1 MLRGFCVVVLA
12 LSVVVQVG
20 DPPSAHA
27 QNVPLLDPELEQPE
41 PTPIEEPEEPRA
53 RPGHGAP
60 LHWDDRWGR
69 WGVADQVMIG
79 ILLAGTV
86 GFQIAGPRRADDP
99 WVRTSTLDET
109 VRDGMRFRSEAARQR
124 IRDAS
129 DVFLSL
135 TVAWPLLFDALASA
149 LWYHESPRVAREL
162 ALLSVETQFVTATI
176 QSFANMIS
184 SRQRP
189 YVQDCGTEVDP
200 NDRECKSR
208 VRYRSFFSGHTSQ
221 AFAGAAT
228 TCMYHARLPLYGG
241 GTREA
246 IPCIAMMTLA
256 AATGAFRIMGDM
268 HWITDVLTG
277 AVVGIAAGVAVPA
290 LRMRAQRGRL
300 QISLVPNGLGLG
312 VTGAY

>member
-1 MLRGFCVVVLA
+1 MLRGFCAVVLA
-12 LSVVVQVG
+12 LNSVF
-20 DPPSAHA
+20 AHA
-27 QNVPLLDPELEQPE
+27 QDIPLLDPELQEPE
-41 PTPIEEPEEPRA
+41 PTPIEQAVQPRG

-69 WGVADQVMIG
+69 WGVADQVAIG
-79 ILLAGTV
+79 LLLAGTV
-86 GFQIAGPRRADDP
+86 GFQIAGPRRSDDP

-109 VRDGMRFRSEAARQR
+109 V
-124 IRDAS
+124 RDAS

-149 LWYHESPRVAREL
+149 LWYHESPGVAREL

-208 VRYRSFFSGHTSQ
+208 VRFRSFFSGHSSQ

-256 AATGAFRIMGDM
+256 AATAAFRIMGDM
-268 HWITDVLTG
+268 HWVTDVITG
-277 AVVGIAAGVAVPA
+277 AVMGIAVGTAVPA

-300 QISLVPNGLGLG
+300 QLSVVPNGVGVGL
-312 VTGAY
+312 VGAY

>member
-1 MLRGFCVVVLA
+1 MVLVLHVVVGSRSVLA
-12 LSVVVQVG
+12 Q
-20 DPPSAHA
+20 DA
-27 QNVPLLDPELEQPE
+27 PLLDPELEQPE
-41 PTPIEEPEEPRA
+41 PTPIEAPEVRRG

-60 LHWDDRWGR
+60 LTWDERWGR
-69 WGVADQVMIG
+69 WGVADQVGIG
-79 ILLAGTV
+79 FLLAGTV
-86 GFQIAGPRRADDP
+86 GFQIAGPLRSDDP
-99 WVRTSTLDET
+99 WVRTATIDET
-109 VRDGMRFRSEAARQR
+109 VRDAFRLNREIGRQR
-124 IRDAS
+124 VRDAS

-162 ALLSVETQFVTATI
+162 ALLSVETQFITATI

-200 NDRECKSR
+200 NDRECRAR
-208 VRYRSFFSGHTSQ
+208 VRFRSFFSGHTSQ

-228 TCMYHARLPLYGG
+228 TCMYHARVPLYGG

-256 AATGAFRIMGDM
+256 AATATFRIMGDM
-268 HWITDVLTG
+268 HWVTDVVTG
-277 AVVGIAAGVAVPA
+277 AVFGIGIGTLVPA
-290 LRMRAQRGRL
+290 LRMRAQRDRL
-300 QISLVPNGLGLG
+300 QISLVPYGVGLGM
-312 VTGAY
+312 VGAY